1 MCGGCGNHSQKEKEM
16 HSVHVAEDLF
26 DRSRFPLK
34 HADNNKSS
42 SPPLEA
48 ISSNLKNFMLF
59 TLIIHPF
66 VCVFF
71 LFCFLLHM
79 FHSFRLERE
88 ENVLPQFCS
97 SVRYSTQSH
106 SKMVKCCRVFSKYL
120 LIAAS
125 CVAIRCLFLSHLEL
139 NGIIWNFGTV
149 LTHFCVKINDCMVK
163 IMAVQSMPG

>member
-66 VCVFF
+66 VCGFF
-71 LFCFLLHM
+71 FVLFFATYVSFFPSGERRKCSPTVLL
-79 FHSFRLERE
+79 LCA
-88 ENVLPQFCS
+88 VLN
-97 SVRYSTQSH
+97 SVPF
-106 SKMVKCCRVFSKYL
+106 KDGEML
-120 LIAAS
+120 S
-125 CVAIRCLFLSHLEL
+125 CV
-139 NGIIWNFGTV
+139 
-149 LTHFCVKINDCMVK
+149 
-163 IMAVQSMPG
+163 